1 MLHVEGEKGGEQFAV
16 FIAVSGFL
24 SGCERMET

>member
-16 FIAVSGFL
+16 LIAMSGFS
-24 SGCERMET
+24 SGRERMET